1 MYKIS
6 ICFNVGFD
14 IYFVVGWQSQGEGVQ
29 GVSVMGGSVED
40 YVVVDVRGWV
50 LVVDVFGFVGCG
62 RYLYI

>member
-1 MYKIS
+1 
-6 ICFNVGFD
+6 
-14 IYFVVGWQSQGEGVQ
+14 
-29 GVSVMGGSVED
+29 MGGSVED

>member
-62 RYLYI
+62 RYL